1 MKSTIL
7 VLTALLAMFVTSACN
22 LRRDQSSYRDNV
34 KQALEQADLKDVT
47 VREDADKN
55 VITLGGAVHSEDA
68 KQRAAQV
75 AQSAAGNRI
84 IANEVSVQPVGHET
98 DAKRIAS
105 NVDSAIEDNYEA
117 ALISKGLN
125 KQSIRYDSKNGVL
138 TLKGSVKSPE
148 QRKEAEQI
156 ADNVP
161 NVEQVV
167 NEIQVRR

>member
-7 VLTALLAMFVTSACN
+7 VLAALLAMFVTSACN
-22 LRRDQSSYRDNV
+22 QRRDQSSYRDSV
-34 KQALEQADLKDVT
+34 KQSLEQADLKDVT

-55 VITLGGAVHSEDA
+55 TITLGGTVHSEDA

-75 AQSAAGNRI
+75 AQSAGGNRI
-84 IANEVSVQPVGHET
+84 IANEIGVEPVGRET
-98 DAKRIAS
+98 EAKKIAS
-105 NVDSAIEDNYEA
+105 NVDSAIEDNYKA
-117 ALISKGLN
+117 ALISKGLD

-138 TLKGSVKSPE
+138 TLKGSVKSPDE
-148 QRKEAEQI
+148 RKEAEQI

>member
-7 VLTALLAMFVTSACN
+7 VLTALLVMFVTSACN
-22 LRRDQSSYRDNV
+22 QRRDQSSYRDNV

-55 VITLGGAVHSEDA
+55 VIRLGGAVHSEDA
-68 KQRAAQV
+68 KQQAAQV
-75 AQSAAGNRI
+75 AQGAAGNRI

-105 NVDSAIEDNYEA
+105 NVDSAIEDNYMA

-138 TLKGSVKSPE
+138 TLKGSVKSSE
-148 QRKEAEQI
+148 QRKEAEQV

>member
-1 MKSTIL
+1 MKSIIL
-7 VLTALLAMFVTSACN
+7 VLTALLALFAGTACN
-22 LRRDQSSYRDNV
+22 QRRDQSSYRDNV

-55 VITLGGAVHSEDA
+55 TITLGGTLHSEDA
-68 KQRAAQV
+68 KQQAAQV
-75 AQSAAGNRI
+75 AQTAAGNRI
-84 IANEVSVQPVGHET
+84 IANEISVEPVGHEVE
-98 DAKRIAS
+98 AKKIAS
-105 NVDSAIEDNYEA
+105 NVDSAIEDNYKA
-117 ALISKGLN
+117 ALISKGLDR
-125 KQSIRYDSKNGVL
+125 QPIRYDSKNGVL
-138 TLKGSVKSPE
+138 TLKGSVKSPD